1 MLVQEGGSI
10 IVAGQVMQHIALA
23 GKRFPVNHRAS
34 SQTIELKKIEDA
46 GVEVPFNNICVVN
59 PPKRRNGFISAE
71 TFSMLGY

>member
-23 GKRFPVNHRAS
+23 GKRFPVNHR
-34 SQTIELKKIEDA
+34 TLKEIEDA
-46 GVEVPFNNICVVN
+46 GVEVPFHNICVVN